1 MQSRSVM
8 IVALSAC
15 ACGSPTVPDP
25 PTPTPTPR
33 PTMPASCAAPTG
45 GGTDHS
51 GSIGASEA
59 WTAAASPHR
68 IATDVTV
75 SSAATLTLEACTIV
89 ELAPGASLR
98 VDGKLVARGA
108 LGRPVVLLAR
118 DAQSPWRALDV
129 RGGQLDLEYTR
140 VADGGLPE
148 AGDPELS
155 AMVMVRGPSA
165 RQVLPEPVVR
175 MVEVQLEGSASVGL
189 QLVDSAA
196 FRDDSRRLTITRSAL
211 HPLAL
216 EPLAAGSVPP
226 ASSYSGN
233 GADVVEVVRKQL
245 AVPGTDVRVTLKRL
259 DVPYRLGAKAD
270 PNPALILGNLG
281 EPTPATLTIEA
292 GTVLRVRP
300 GFRLDVVG
308 PGPALSGSLV
318 AVGTAQ
324 DPIVFTSDTTTP
336 VAGDWVGLFF
346 RGLPRADTRL
356 EHVVVEYAGNSM
368 TSIRGSGCGTPPAPD
383 MAQNMGAIVVL
394 SGAAPERAFVTE
406 STIRH
411 SASNGVDRAYRDDRE
426 VDFVATNTV
435 EQVAYCTQTTPRDA
449 GNGCPNPVPCPRAQ

>member
-1 MQSRSVM
+1 
-8 IVALSAC
+8 
-15 ACGSPTVPDP
+15 
-25 PTPTPTPR
+25 
-33 PTMPASCAAPTG
+33 
-45 GGTDHS
+45 
-51 GSIGASEA
+51 
-59 WTAAASPHR
+59 
-68 IATDVTV
+68 V

-89 ELAPGASLR
+89 ELAPGATLR

-129 RGGQLDLEYTR
+129 RGQLDLEYTR

-189 QLVDSAA
+189 QLTDSAA
-196 FRDDSRRLTITRSAL
+196 FSDDSRRLTITRSAL
-211 HPLAL
+211 HPLAV

-226 ASSYSGN
+226 ASTFSGN

-245 AVPGTDVRVTLKRL
+245 AVPGTDVQVTLKRL
-259 DVPYRLGAKAD
+259 DVAYRLGGKSD

-324 DPIVFTSDTTTP
+324 DPIVFTADTPTP
-336 VAGDWVGLFF
+336 AAGDWVGLFF

-368 TSIRGSGCGTPPAPD
+368 TSIRGTGCGTPPAPD

-406 STIRH
+406 STIRY

-426 VDFVATNTV
+426 VDFVATNTF

>member
-1 MQSRSVM
+1 MRSRSVL
-8 IVALSAC
+8 IVALAAY

-25 PTPTPTPR
+25 PTPSPTPTPTPS

-45 GGTDHS
+45 VGTDHS
-51 GSIGASEA
+51 GSIGTSEA
-59 WTAAASPHR
+59 WTAASSPHR

-75 SSAATLTLEACTIV
+75 NAAATLTLEACTIV

-108 LGRPVVLLAR
+108 IGRPVVLLAR
-118 DAQSPWRALDV
+118 DAQRPWRALDV

-196 FRDDSRRLTITRSAL
+196 FSDDSRRLTITRSTL
-211 HPLAL
+211 HPLGV
-216 EPLAAGSVPP
+216 EPLAVGSVPP
-226 ASSYSGN
+226 ASSYTGN

-245 AVPGTDVRVTLKRL
+245 AVPGTEVQVTMKRL
-259 DVPYRLGAKAD
+259 DVPYRLGAKVD
-270 PNPALILGNLG
+270 SNPALILGNLG
-281 EPTPATLTIEA
+281 EPTLATLTIEA

-318 AVGTAQ
+318 E
-324 DPIVFTSDTTTP
+324 
-336 VAGDWVGLFF
+336 
-346 RGLPRADTRL
+346 RRTR
-356 EHVVVEYAGNSM
+356 SC
-368 TSIRGSGCGTPPAPD
+368 SPPTPPRRPPVTGWACSSEACRAPRH
-383 MAQNMGAIVVL
+383 GSSTWCWSTPAIV
-394 SGAAPERAFVTE
+394 
-406 STIRH
+406 
-411 SASNGVDRAYRDDRE
+411 
-426 VDFVATNTV
+426 
-435 EQVAYCTQTTPRDA
+435 
-449 GNGCPNPVPCPRAQ
+449 